1 MMKKVIAS
9 LFICLVPFAAISAV
23 KNITFSDNE
32 KVMVKHLFK
41 YDLQKFINSD
51 AHMFSY
57 ATVIVSAEKI
67 AEDYDAN
74 EARGDRDYKGKP
86 IVISGEVEKIRSTMG
101 DVPAVELKTN
111 VGIQGVSLYFTKEN
125 EKLAIDL
132 NKGDKVSYACI
143 GDGSVL
149 GDPVLRGCMSTDEYV
164 DTASDAMYKDSM
176 AMLKDIKDPKSDAN
190 TFILFTKMITRLT
203 DNYKLCAATDAKC
216 IVNIIDTTPM
226 EKRKAMAREMSK
238 ELGVNV
244 SVK

>member
-1 MMKKVIAS
+1 MKKVIAA
-9 LFICLVPFAAISAV
+9 LFICLIPLVAISAA

-41 YDLQKFINSD
+41 YDIQKFINSD

-57 ATVIVSAEKI
+57 TTLIVSAEKI
-67 AEDYDAN
+67 AADYDAN

-86 IVISGEVEKIRSTMG
+86 IVISGTVEKIRSTMG

-111 VGIQGVSLYFTKEN
+111 VGVHGVSLYFTKEN
-125 EKLAIDL
+125 ENLAIDL

-149 GDPVLRGCMSTDEYV
+149 GDPVLRGCMPTYEYV
-164 DTASDAMYKDSM
+164 DAASDAMYKDTM
-176 AMLKDIKDPKSDAN
+176 AMLKDIKDPNSEAN
-190 TFILFTKMITRLT
+190 SFVLFTKMITRLT
-203 DNYKLCAATDAKC
+203 DEYKLCSATDAKC

-226 EKRKAMAREMSK
+226 EKRKAMAREMSQ

-244 SVK
+244 KVK

>member
-1 MMKKVIAS
+1 MKKVFAS
-9 LFICLVPFAAISAV
+9 LFICLVPFSAISAV

-57 ATVIVSAEKI
+57 ATVIASAEKI

-86 IVISGEVEKIRSTMG
+86 IVISGVVEKIRSTMG

-149 GDPVLRGCMSTDEYV
+149 GDPVLRGCMPTDEYV

-176 AMLKDIKDPKSDAN
+176 AMLKDIKD
-190 TFILFTKMITRLT
+190 
-203 DNYKLCAATDAKC
+203 
-216 IVNIIDTTPM
+216 
-226 EKRKAMAREMSK
+226 
-238 ELGVNV
+238 
-244 SVK
+244 